1 MRFDGIYGDGERENA
16 SVKKWG
22 FNFPQFPN
30 TEAPF
35 SRQVLLR
42 AGGEISC
49 LFPAINLNCSPHFF
63 GALPRNNLN
72 FGALRRRRRNKPQ
85 TPLDAAI
92 FQSILLSNRKAESQ
106 LISILD
112 RIVLASTVTWKDG
125 AGRLTKYIRGT

>member
-1 MRFDGIYGDGERENA
+1 MLTFALGSRYLVYHFGRNFEWIIYRLGMQMRFDGIYGDGERENA

-35 SRQVLLR
+35 SRQGLLR

-72 FGALRRRRRNKPQ
+72 FGARRRRRNKPQ

-92 FQSILLSNRKAESQ
+92 FQSIVLSDRMAESQ
-106 LISILD
+106 
-112 RIVLASTVTWKDG
+112 
-125 AGRLTKYIRGT
+125 